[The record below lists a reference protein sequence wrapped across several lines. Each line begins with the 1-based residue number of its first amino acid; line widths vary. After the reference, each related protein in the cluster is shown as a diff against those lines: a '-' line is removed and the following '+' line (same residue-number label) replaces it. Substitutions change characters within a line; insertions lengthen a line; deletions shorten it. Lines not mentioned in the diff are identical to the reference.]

1 MKKIFTIVLLSIMC
15 IIPFGVDAQENTTYT
30 TLRGVT
36 MDKTLY
42 DKMVNVYSE
51 HYVETLSQDEFNNL
65 SPNIDSAV
73 VKEYVVTDDNARGS
87 YFSSGAKAVRLVKV
101 GDWVT
106 LTGTWISTPNV
117 HSYDVIAVR
126 LSGCTLNGD
135 YTFKQTYASSG
146 NVYYV
151 YNGVNQTFSNGFGSS
166 ALLQYGSGNEY
177 SLTFR
182 VSGSGTVYGTYQHAA
197 QSVTLAQSQN
207 YIIGAGGYGNV
218 VVFGNSVALKYDQ
231 MNGVDL
237 AV

>member
-15 IIPFGVDAQENTTYT
+15 IIPFGVNAQENATYT

-36 MDKTLY
+36 VDKALY
-42 DKMVNVYSE
+42 DKMVNVYSKN
-51 HYVETLSQDEFNNL
+51 YVETLSQIEFNNL
-65 SPNIDSAV
+65 SANIDNAV
-73 VKEYVVTDDNARGS
+73 VKEYVVTDNIARGS
-87 YFSSGAKAVRLVKV
+87 YFASGAKAVRLVKS

-106 LTGTWISTPNV
+106 LTGTWTVVPNV

-126 LSGCTLNGD
+126 LSGCSLNGD

-182 VSGSGTVYGTYQHAA
+182 ISGSGTVYGTYQHAA
-197 QSVTLAQSQN
+197 QSVTLNDSLN
-207 YIIGAGGYGNV
+207 YGIGAGGYGNV
-218 VVFGNSVALKYDQ
+218 VRFAAGVALKYDQ

>member
-1 MKKIFTIVLLSIMC
+1 MKKFFMIVLLSIMC

-36 MDKTLY
+36 VDKTLY

-87 YFSSGAKAVRLVKV
+87 YFSSGAKSVRLVKS
-101 GDWVT
+101 GDWIT
-106 LTGTWISTPNV
+106 LYGSWASTPNV

-126 LSGCTLNGD
+126 LSGCTLNGNF
-135 YTFKQTYASSG
+135 TFKQTYASSG
-146 NVYYV
+146 NIYYV
-151 YNGVNQTFSNGFGSS
+151 TNGVNQTFSNGFGSS
-166 ALLQYGSGNEY
+166 ALLQYGTNNEY

-182 VSGSGTVYGTYQHAA
+182 ISGSGTVYGTYQHAA
-197 QSVTLAQSQN
+197 QSVTLNDSLN
-207 YIIGAGGYGNV
+207 YGIGAGGYGNV
-218 VVFGNSVALKYDQ
+218 VRFAAGVALKYDQ

>member
-1 MKKIFTIVLLSIMC
+1 MKKFFTIVLLSIMC
-15 IIPFGVDAQENTTYT
+15 IIPLGVNAQENATYT

-36 MDKTLY
+36 VDKALY

-51 HYVETLSQDEFNNL
+51 HYVETLSQTEFNNL
-65 SPNIDSAV
+65 SANIDNAI
-73 VKEYVVTDDNARGS
+73 VKEYVVTDSNTRGS
-87 YFSSGAKAVRLVKV
+87 YFSSGKKAVRLIKT

-106 LTGTWISTPNV
+106 LTGTWMVVPNV

-146 NVYYV
+146 NTYYV

-166 ALLQYGSGNEY
+166 ALLQYGTDNEY

-197 QSVTLAQSQN
+197 QSVTLAESQN
-207 YIIGAGGYGNV
+207 YFIGANGYGNV
-218 VVFGNSVALKYDQ
+218 VVFGSNVALRYDQ
-231 MNGVDL
+231 MNGVNL

>member
-15 IIPFGVDAQENTTYT
+15 IIPFGVNAQENATYT

-36 MDKTLY
+36 VDKELY
-42 DKMVNVYSE
+42 DKMVNVYSKN
-51 HYVETLSQDEFNNL
+51 YVETLSQIEFNNL
-65 SPNIDSAV
+65 SANIDNAV
-73 VKEYVVTDDNARGS
+73 VKEYVVTDNIARGS
-87 YFSSGAKAVRLVKV
+87 YFASGAKAVRLVKS

-106 LTGTWISTPNV
+106 LTGTWTVVPNV

-126 LSGCTLNGD
+126 LSGCSLNGD

-182 VSGSGTVYGTYQHAA
+182 ISGSGTVYGTYQHAA
-197 QSVTLAQSQN
+197 QSVTLNDSLN
-207 YIIGAGGYGNV
+207 YGIGAGGYGNV
-218 VVFGNSVALKYDQ
+218 VRFAAGVALKYDQ

>member
-15 IIPFGVDAQENTTYT
+15 IIPFGVNAQENATYT

-36 MDKTLY
+36 VDKALY
-42 DKMVNVYSE
+42 DKMVNVYSKN
-51 HYVETLSQDEFNNL
+51 YVETLSQTEFNNL
-65 SPNIDSAV
+65 SANIDNAV
-73 VKEYVVTDDNARGS
+73 VKEYVVTDSMARGS
-87 YFSSGAKAVRLVKV
+87 YFASGAKAVRLVKS
-101 GDWVT
+101 GDWIT
-106 LTGTWISTPNV
+106 LYASWAVVPNV

-126 LSGCTLNGD
+126 LSGCSLNGD
-135 YTFKQTYASSG
+135 FTFKQTYASSG

-166 ALLQYGSGNEY
+166 ALLQYGTDNEY

-182 VSGSGTVYGTYQHAA
+182 ISGSGTVYGTYQHAA

-231 MNGVDL
+231 MPGVDL